1 MPVTSPPVL
10 SPPLRCHPLALL
22 PCYPYARNFTPC
34 IVTPCSP
41 PLLLCQNL
49 AVTGGCGTTRARN
62 LKHVSGDA
70 LPATG
75 LDTDMYAVC
84 KELAGESNPL
94 ESDKAA

>member
-1 MPVTSPPVL
+1 MGGGQEGGGRGPVAVRRGPAGGDQEKTKEGRH
-10 SPPLRCHPLALL
+10 LRNGHQ
-22 PCYPYARNFTPC
+22 T
-34 IVTPCSP
+34 V
-41 PLLLCQNL
+41 QNL